1 MRQVRRWLMG
11 LGAVT
16 VVGAS
21 LLGQSG
27 TATASIAA
35 AAAPVRIAA
44 PAAAVAVKDTGPAFI
59 PAHRVL
65 EPGMTGGDVRRVQ
78 ARLRFLHYYPGK
90 VDGQFGQDTL
100 EAVWAFKEVQG
111 GLDLTKNPDDI
122 GLTMESRLAHPALP
136 KPLTRHHNRNRIDV
150 NLHGGYLVLYRH
162 GQVRLISHISPGGG
176 YYFCDPPPLQSDCS
190 TAITPT
196 GDFTALSFLPGNVT
210 VPLGAMFNPTF
221 FIGRAYAIHGDGF
234 VPLYAASHGC
244 VRIPNDTAEFFHTLF
259 KIPGT
264 PIYIRNH

>member
-16 VVGAS
+16 AVGAS

-27 TATASIAA
+27 TATAGT
-35 AAAPVRIAA
+35 AAPARLAA
-44 PAAAVAVKDTGPAFI
+44 PAAAVAIRDTGPAFI

-65 EPGMTGGDVRRVQ
+65 KPGMTGGDVRRVQ

-90 VDGQFGQDTL
+90 VDGQFGQDTV

-111 GLDLTKNPDDI
+111 LGLTKNPDNI
-122 GLTMESRLAHPALP
+122 GQSMENRLAHPFAP
-136 KPLTRHHNRNRIDV
+136 KPLTRHHAKNRIDV
-150 NLHGGYLVLYRH
+150 NLGGGYLVLYRH
-162 GQVRLISHISPGGG
+162 GQVRLISHISSGGG
-176 YYFCDPPPLQSDCS
+176 YYFCDPPPLEHDCS

-196 GDFTALSFLPGNVT
+196 GNYTALSYLPGNVT
-210 VPLGAMFNPTF
+210 VPLGAMFDPVF

-234 VPLYAASHGC
+234 VPLYPASHGC
-244 VRIPNDTAEFFHTLF
+244 VRIPNDTATFFHTLF

-264 PIYIRNH
+264 LIFVRRH